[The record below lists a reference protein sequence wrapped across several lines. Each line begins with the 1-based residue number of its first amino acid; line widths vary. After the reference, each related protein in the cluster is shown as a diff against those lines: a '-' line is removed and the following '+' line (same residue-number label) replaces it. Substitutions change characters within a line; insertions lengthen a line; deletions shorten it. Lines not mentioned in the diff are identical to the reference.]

1 MVWIEG
7 TDFEGNIHSK
17 AQCSSEF
24 PWENNR
30 QPPPNVLQRSSA
42 PSMPMYSCHYMSKHA
57 AAFIKKH
64 SCFSLS
70 PPSSV
75 STDNIII
82 YISFRCVFSSST
94 NIHTR
99 MRAPTQ
105 RPTDAEVCFLHAV
118 QVSALINLGILE
130 LFSQYSLLLLSL
142 RTSGCLFS
150 KVTLSP
156 FFIPGCA
163 CWFVLAFISQL
174 KKKEM
179 LVGII
184 QILDSSC

>member
-1 MVWIEG
+1 MFYKEALHPACQC
-7 TDFEGNIHSK
+7 TRCHS
-17 AQCSSEF
+17 
-24 PWENNR
+24 
-30 QPPPNVLQRSSA
+30 
-42 PSMPMYSCHYMSKHA
+42 MSKHA
-57 AAFIKKH
+57 AAFIKNH

-99 MRAPTQ
+99 MRAPTH

-150 KVTLSP
+150 KVTLFP
-156 FFIPGCA
+156 FFYSWLRLLICTG
-163 CWFVLAFISQL
+163 FHISTE
-174 KKKEM
+174 KKR
-179 LVGII
+179 
-184 QILDSSC
+184 

>member
-1 MVWIEG
+1 MFYKEALHPACQC
-7 TDFEGNIHSK
+7 TRCHS
-17 AQCSSEF
+17 
-24 PWENNR
+24 
-30 QPPPNVLQRSSA
+30 
-42 PSMPMYSCHYMSKHA
+42 MSKHA
-57 AAFIKKH
+57 AAFIKNH

-99 MRAPTQ
+99 MRAPTH

-150 KVTLSP
+150 KVTLFP

-163 CWFVLAFISQL
+163 CWFALAFISEL
-174 KKKEM
+174 KKNVSGNNTNSGFLLLKIKPVRFFV
-179 LVGII
+179 LTQVKKF
-184 QILDSSC
+184 SY